1 MVQIIRR
8 TEKSILQRNVY
19 EIPIEPVE
27 YDPKPQKKRIAIF
40 DTETDPFLPGRVVKP
55 FTCGFYLPDTG
66 EYWDFWDKH
75 EDGDCIDQFFKF
87 LGETFE
93 GQELCICVH
102 NGGNFD
108 FYFLTDYFDNGHKPF
123 IINGRLVRIMAGGQE
138 FRDSYAMM
146 PVALGTYDKGK
157 IDYRCLER
165 GFRDVF
171 RDVILEYQ
179 KRDCTSL
186 AELVTQWYDMFGDRL
201 TMASVALPML
211 RSYHGF
217 ETLSEKL
224 DEDMRPFY
232 FGGRN
237 QCFAVGVLKGDFK
250 VYDINSSYPDVMSR
264 YEHPISDVPKFEKSI
279 TARTHFAYIRAWS
292 LGALP
297 VRKDDGGLEFPI
309 GTRDFYACIHE
320 IKTGLE
326 TGTLRIIKVYH
337 TIYFERQTNFKEF
350 IDTYYKLRLAASK
363 EGDEVRDLFYKL
375 VMNSSYGKF
384 AQDPRKYENWLFDPD
399 EIPTPFYCSSCHH
412 SITKRTERHECLTCA
427 SGTTSPYGWYLH
439 TTRDG
444 RNIYASPQRTRAG
457 SFFNVATAASITS
470 AARAAL
476 LRGIQAATRP
486 VYCDTDSVICEA
498 MEPTDSNGIIHDPT
512 LLGAW
517 DCEATGDTLA
527 IAGKKMYALFRDG
540 DTIKKASK
548 GVKLTAAQI
557 LRVCQGEVIEY
568 ANPVPKFKLDGS
580 AEFVNRRIRRT
591 G

>member
-8 TEKSILQRNVY
+8 TGKSRIPSLY

-27 YDPKPQKKRIAIF
+27 YDPKPQPKRIAIF
-40 DTETDPFLPGRVVKP
+40 DTETDPFLPGRVVAP

-66 EYWDFWDKH
+66 EYWDFWGD
-75 EDGDCIDQFFKF
+75 DCIDQFFAF
-87 LGETFE
+87 LTKEFE
-93 GQELCICVH
+93 GQELVILVH

-157 IDYRCLER
+157 IDYRCLEK

-171 RDVILEYQ
+171 RDDILVYQ

-186 AELVTQWYDMFGDRL
+186 GELVVQWYDMFGDRL

-237 QCFAVGVLKGDFK
+237 QCFATGVLEGDFK

-279 TARTHFAYIRAWS
+279 TSKTHFAFIRAWS

-320 IKTGLE
+320 IRAGLE
-326 TGTLRIIKVYH
+326 TKTLKILKVYH
-337 TIYFERQTNFKEF
+337 SIYFERSTNFAEF
-350 IDTYYKLRLAASK
+350 IDTYYKLRLAASA
-363 EGDEVRDLFYKL
+363 EGDEVRKLFYKL

-399 EIPTPFYCSSCHH
+399 EIPTPFYCSDCHTAISKKRKNDDCLSC
-412 SITKRTERHECLTCA
+412 A
-427 SGTTSPYGWYLH
+427 NGTTSPYGWYLH

-470 AARAAL
+470 AARASL

-486 VYCDTDSVICEA
+486 VYCDTDSVICTGMDA
-498 MEPTDSNGIIHDPT
+498 NQTGIVLHPK

-517 DCEATGDTLA
+517 DCEATGDTVA
-527 IAGKKMYALFRDG
+527 IAGKKMYAIFDSGREV
-540 DTIKKASK
+540 KKASK

-580 AEFVNRRIRRT
+580 ADFVTRRIRRT